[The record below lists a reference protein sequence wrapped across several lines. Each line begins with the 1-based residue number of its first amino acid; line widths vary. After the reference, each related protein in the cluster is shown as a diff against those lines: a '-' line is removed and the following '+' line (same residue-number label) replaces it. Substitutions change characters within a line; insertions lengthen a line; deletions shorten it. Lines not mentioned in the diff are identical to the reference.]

1 MTVKGIIIECYY
13 VDLFHTRTNKLRS
26 NAEPE
31 EIASYIEDVTVIAK
45 KEGYGA
51 VVSAIIQ

>member
-31 EIASYIEDVTVIAK
+31 EDGYIEDVTVIAK